1 MGQHREDENDPYRK
15 GTLGKPDEQ
24 GRSGSAGRSGNA
36 GNTGSAGNTGKSDKS
51 GKSGKSGKSF
61 KSGKSGNVDKSGM
74 SSKSGK
80 SDNVDKSDKSDN
92 ASKSS
97 KSEKPDKSETHH
109 NKDDLSIQPKMF
121 GSRVFIDPFTD
132 AGFKYTFGRPES
144 KRVLIHLLN
153 TLLNRLG
160 IQIRDILYQNNE
172 QLAEIAIG
180 RHSMFDIYCITD
192 EGDHIII
199 EMQSTYQP
207 YYVERGL
214 YYVTFPLQRIGKK
227 GNWDFQMSRV
237 LMVSILNDYMK
248 PRLMISDD
256 VISVGRLYLEKPN
269 KENNFKLLTDR
280 LAFVFVQTY
289 NSSKT
294 LEELKTDE
302 DLWVY
307 LLKNMGNLKEVPIIY
322 RRAPFLEFFEQARV
336 ANMNWEEYETYVAK
350 NMDRWERN
358 AIFKGGLELGE
369 QKGERKGLA
378 KGIDK
383 GKRINQKEIVLRL
396 DGMGYELKEIVKVSG
411 VSLEDVKLILKNKRS

>member
-1 MGQHREDENDPYRK
+1 MGQHQENENDPHRK
-15 GTLGKPDEQ
+15 GTPWKPDEQ
-24 GRSGSAGRSGNA
+24 GKSGNADKSGNA
-36 GNTGSAGNTGKSDKS
+36 GNTGSAGNTDKS
-51 GKSGKSGKSF
+51 G
-61 KSGKSGNVDKSGM
+61 
-74 SSKSGK
+74 
-80 SDNVDKSDKSDN
+80 
-92 ASKSS
+92 
-97 KSEKPDKSETHH
+97 KSEKPDKSDTHR
-109 NKDDLSIQPKMF
+109 NKDDLSIQPNMF

-160 IQIRDILYQNNE
+160 IQIRDIHYQNSE

-180 RHSMFDIYCITD
+180 RHSIFDIYCITD

-256 VISVGRLYLEKPN
+256 VISVGTLYLEKPN

-307 LLKNMGNLKEVPIIY
+307 LLKNMGNLTEVPIIY

-350 NMDRWERN
+350 NVDRWERN
-358 AIFKGGLELGE
+358 AIFKGGFELGE
-369 QKGERKGLA
+369 Q

-383 GKRINQKEIVLRL
+383 GKRSFQKKFILRL
-396 DGMGYELKEIVKVSG
+396 DSMGYEPEEIVKLSD
-411 VSLEDVKLILKNKRS
+411 VSLEDVQKILNGEDLNSDQ